1 LKNIDP
7 LLERLVPV
15 LESTGLLWNVLFVD
29 DGSGDGTFEKLRS
42 VHKREPRIKAIRLAV
57 NRGQQNAVYCGLC
70 RADSEL
76 VITMDDDLQHPPEL
90 IPELIR
96 RLSKGADLVYA
107 VSRGR
112 GRSFLLRG
120 GTWLN
125 SLFFSLFLGKPPG
138 LEIGSYRI
146 FSRSCIERI
155 KGKKK
160 VFIYISALVFRL
172 RPRAEVHSFRFPK
185 TPGGEGETRFSLKG
199 RLKLFFR
206 LYSHFGP
213 LRFLIKDR
221 GEPYTIEEEL

>member
-1 LKNIDP
+1 MKNIEP

-15 LESTGLLWNVLFVD
+15 LESTGLLWNVLFID

-42 VHKREPRIKAIRLAV
+42 IHRREPRVRAIRLAV

-70 RADSEL
+70 RANSEL

-96 RLSKGADLVYA
+96 RISKGADLVYA
-107 VSRGR
+107 VFRGR
-112 GRSFLLRG
+112 GRSFLLRS
-120 GTWLN
+120 GTRLN
-125 SLFFSLFLGKPPG
+125 SFFFSLLLGKPPA

-146 FSRSCIERI
+146 FSRSCIDRI
-155 KGKKK
+155 KGEKR
-160 VFIYISALVFRL
+160 VFIYVSALVFRL
-172 RPRAEVHSFRFPK
+172 RPRAEVLSFRFSK
-185 TPGGEGETRFSLKG
+185 KPGGEGETRFSLKG

-213 LRFLIKDR
+213 FRFLIKRKGD
-221 GEPYTIEEEL
+221 PYRIEEEL